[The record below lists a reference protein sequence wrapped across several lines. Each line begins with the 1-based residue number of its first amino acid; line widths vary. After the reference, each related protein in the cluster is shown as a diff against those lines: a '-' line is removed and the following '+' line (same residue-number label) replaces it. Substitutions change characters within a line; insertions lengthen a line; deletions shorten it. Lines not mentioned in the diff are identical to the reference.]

1 MGAFDIKYL
10 PYTAIKRQVMADL
23 VAEFTECPKETWAEE
38 SRVSKAWVSAVT
50 IPNPSTWKLYVEGAT
65 NQKGSNVGIILISP
79 EKITIKKSL
88 RLGFPTMNNEA
99 KYEALLAGMI
109 MVKKLGSGAVEISQT
124 QK

>member
-10 PYTAIKRQVMADL
+10 PCTAIKGQVLADL
-23 VAEFTECPKETWAEE
+23 VAEFTECPKETWSKE
-38 SRVSKAWVSAVT
+38 SRVSEAWVSAIT
-50 IPNPSTWKLYVEGAT
+50 IPNPSTWKLYVEGAA
-65 NQKGSNVGIILISP
+65 NQKGSSVGIVLISP
-79 EKITIKKSL
+79 EKITIEKSL

-124 QK
+124 QE